1 MCHRNDRV
9 EKITAIVNKHDQLAA
24 KFPHPDQLNLDR
36 FLKRTDLVIQQR
48 LNSLKE
54 LTIPDNVHKKR
65 SKYFFIGMTVLIL
78 QTCCFLYNGTRSDN
92 NTYYYIYLVSLVGVF
107 VLAIFGVLN
116 ALKGARNL
124 SEIENQTQKRT
135 SALENELLNQQIEV
149 NNQKENLRRK
159 LRLRYDK
166 MYYCHRDD
174 LVFIPGEALY
184 AYCKDYRGYLT
195 NVLEIKTS

>member
-1 MCHRNDRV
+1 
-9 EKITAIVNKHDQLAA
+9 
-24 KFPHPDQLNLDR
+24 
-36 FLKRTDLVIQQR
+36 
-48 LNSLKE
+48 
-54 LTIPDNVHKKR
+54 
-65 SKYFFIGMTVLIL
+65 MTVLIL